1 MTPTATGAL
10 GADWEG
16 AGCAGAHATNNA
28 RRPKLAVRERMELY
42 MLSPHRELGRF
53 IAISRQFESGCPRCH
68 SPRACNTRRP
78 LHFLKGAIL
87 DLSDPLARDT
97 KLGREFIE
105 REQRVDEPAPFE
117 DLTFAVVKD
126 HQRLAQRGDCVHSCG
141 PHFDFARDGAV
152 LRSSLSVHIRTF
164 VSGTRPFADVFDL
177 MKSGKH
183 FFKKAARSSFR
194 LQSELA
200 RVSLAALL
208 SRAW

>member
-1 MTPTATGAL
+1 M
-10 GADWEG
+10 
-16 AGCAGAHATNNA
+16 
-28 RRPKLAVRERMELY
+28 Y
-42 MLSPHRELGRF
+42 
-53 IAISRQFESGCPRCH
+53 PR
-68 SPRACNTRRP
+68 
-78 LHFLKGAIL
+78 HFGK
-87 DLSDPLARDT
+87 
-97 KLGREFIE
+97 
-105 REQRVDEPAPFE
+105 
-117 DLTFAVVKD
+117 VKD
-126 HQRLAQRGDCVHSCG
+126 LPEAPELDEMNSMSLES
-141 PHFDFARDGAV
+141 RDGVV